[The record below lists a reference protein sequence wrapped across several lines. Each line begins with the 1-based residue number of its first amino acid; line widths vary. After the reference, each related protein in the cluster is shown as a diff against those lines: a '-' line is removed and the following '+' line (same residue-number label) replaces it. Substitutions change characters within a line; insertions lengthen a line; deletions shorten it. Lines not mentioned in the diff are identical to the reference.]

1 VRQGEGEIPLPLTP
15 SRQGRENYEVEVVK
29 VVTDSCSDITPQL
42 AQELGI
48 TVVPLYVQFGNETYR
63 DNVDLSTEE
72 FYHKLQIGKIHPA
85 TSTATPADFAKTF
98 TKLAEETKEI
108 LTITLSEKFSG
119 TYTAA
124 LQGKATVSKDYHI
137 EIIDSKVGAGAQM
150 LLVISAAKMAQAGAN
165 LEQIADW
172 VRRAIPRAHV
182 RMSFDTLEYLRRGG
196 RIGRAQAFLGSLL
209 KVNPIVGIK
218 DGETFP
224 IARFRNRTQAID
236 FLVNFVRGFSRIE
249 AVAIEDATTPNDLQT
264 LAERLEDVVPSER
277 IYRSK
282 VSPVVGTHVGP
293 HVLSVS
299 VLEAI

>member
-1 VRQGEGEIPLPLTP
+1 
-15 SRQGRENYEVEVVK
+15 VVK
-29 VVTDSCSDITPQL
+29 VVTDSCSDITLQL

-72 FYHKLQIGKIHPA
+72 FYHKLQTSKIHPT
-85 TSTATPADFAKTF
+85 TSTATPADFAQIF
-98 TKLAEETKEI
+98 TKLTEETKEI

-124 LQGKATVSKDYHI
+124 RQGKATVSKDCHI
-137 EIIDSKVGAGAQM
+137 EVIDSKAGAGAQM

-172 VRRAIPRAHV
+172 VSRAIPRVHV
-182 RMSFDTLEYLRRGG
+182 LMSFDTLEYLRRGG

-224 IARFRNRTQAID
+224 IARFRNRTQVMD

-249 AVAIEDATTPNDLQT
+249 AVAIEDATTPNDLQK
-264 LAERLEDVVPSER
+264 LAERLKDVVQPER

-293 HVLSVS
+293 HALAVA

>member
-1 VRQGEGEIPLPLTP
+1 M
-15 SRQGRENYEVEVVK
+15 VK

-48 TVVPLYVQFGNETYR
+48 TVVPLYVQFGKETYR

-72 FYHKLQIGKIHPA
+72 FYRKLETSKVHP
-85 TSTATPADFAKTF
+85 TTTTATPADFAQVF

-124 LQGKATVSKDYHI
+124 LQGKAMVSKDCRI
-137 EIIDSKVGAGAQM
+137 EVIDSQAGAGAQM
-150 LLVISAAKMAQAGAN
+150 LAVISAAKMAQSGAN

-172 VRRAIPRAHV
+172 VRRAIPRVHV
-182 RMSFDTLEYLRRGG
+182 RVSFDTLEYLRRGG
-196 RIGRAQAFLGSLL
+196 RIGKAQALLGSLL

-218 DGETFP
+218 DGATFP
-224 IARFRNRTQAID
+224 IARPRNRAQTMD
-236 FLVNFVRGFSRIE
+236 FLVNFVKGFSRIE
-249 AVAIEDATTPNDLQT
+249 AVAIEDATTPADLQA
-264 LAERLEDVVPSER
+264 LAGRLKDVVPPER

-293 HVLSVS
+293 HVLAVA